1 MYYRSHVL
9 VLKND
14 IFILLD
20 EENFMFT
27 TVLPQSHD
35 LHRDS
40 ITLFEKLFDNNPN
53 LNTPF
58 QDKEKATYLIENN
71 VLEGYVGGAL
81 LIKSKMSSLHRKMG
95 YRDMALSCH
104 KEEVWTCSISLQIQ
118 NATFDFEAL
127 GKIFYQRLY
136 KELVKFGTA
145 NDVSF
150 LYLIL
155 DPGEYLCTE
164 ALGFWPYVVE
174 NRPQESM
181 DGLFHGLLSLA
192 KERPVIKT
200 SLLKPPVLTDRLAA

>member
-1 MYYRSHVL
+1 
-9 VLKND
+9 
-14 IFILLD
+14 
-20 EENFMFT
+20 MFT
-27 TVLPQSHD
+27 IVLPKSHD

-40 ITLFEKLFDNNPN
+40 ITLLEKLFDNNPN

-58 QDKEKATYLIENN
+58 QDKEQAIYLIEDN

-81 LIKSKMSSLHRKMG
+81 LVKSKMSSLHRKMG

-118 NATFDFEAL
+118 NAAFDFEAM

-136 KELVKFGTA
+136 KELVNFGTE
-145 NDVSF
+145 NNVSF

-174 NRPQESM
+174 NRPQESI

-192 KERPVIKT
+192 KKRPTVKT
-200 SLLKPPVLTDRLAA
+200 SSLKPPVLTDRLAA